1 MASSPDI
8 VNAPSPAQLWCDRG
22 FFVPVWCVLFCYS
35 MPKDLWHNTLLVIGN
50 GTFNAKSVSAD
61 FPYFKNT
68 LHFQSLG
75 EKNGVTR

>member
-8 VNAPSPAQLWCDRG
+8 VNAPSPAQLWCDSG

-50 GTFNAKSVSAD
+50 GTFNANQCLLISPILKIPCT
-61 FPYFKNT
+61 FN
-68 LHFQSLG
+68 L
-75 EKNGVTR
+75 